1 MRLKKLLIFGL
12 ATVMLMSMSITAF
25 AATSLSADEQNII
38 NTLTTA
44 GVPTQYVTQARN
56 YLAGNATDVTAAQAT
71 AINAQI
77 TAAKTIAG
85 SATSLTTL
93 TVDQQNAISADLVA
107 AGKEIGVVV
116 TFDAA
121 ANSIKAVDASGAT
134 ILDASLTSTA
144 TPAAATTDTTADSTT
159 EVIKT
164 TGVNMNTTIE
174 IIAVLALALVACGV
188 VVSKKRFAENV

>member
-1 MRLKKLLIFGL
+1 
-12 ATVMLMSMSITAF
+12 MSITAF

-121 ANSIKAVDASGAT
+121 ANSIKAVDVSGAT
-134 ILDASLTSTA
+134 VLSASLDTA
-144 TPAAATTDTTADSTT
+144 TTPAT
-159 EVIKT
+159 VIKA
-164 TGVNMNTTIE
+164 TGVNMNTTIA
-174 IIAVLALALVACGV
+174 IIAVLAMALVACGV